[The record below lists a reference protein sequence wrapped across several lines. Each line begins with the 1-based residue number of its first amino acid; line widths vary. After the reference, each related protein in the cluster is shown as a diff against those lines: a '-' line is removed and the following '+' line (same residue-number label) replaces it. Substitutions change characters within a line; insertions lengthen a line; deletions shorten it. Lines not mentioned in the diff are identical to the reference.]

1 MNLEDVLIIGAG
13 ISGLTA
19 AQKVQELS
27 DSKVLLLDKGRRP
40 GGRFATRRIG
50 GGTFDHGAQFLSV
63 SSRESQDLLEDWQQ
77 RSWIRPW
84 FEENAVR
91 FMADKGMNGL
101 AKRVA
106 EGLRVECEVEV
117 ERIMDHGEY
126 YAAEGLNRK
135 TNEPFSVKAR
145 SLFLTCPLPQTLKLL
160 DAGNVQLKAV
170 QRNELESVKYVPC
183 LAVLMELSG
192 ESGLSY
198 KKEPV
203 PGVISWMADNRA
215 KGISETGALT
225 VHMDNMWSARHYDL
239 PDEEILAQAMPSIRT
254 VLGDE
259 PDLLSVQVKRWRYAQ
274 ATQQI
279 ERPFLNVGVNKP
291 LLIGGDACKGDSK
304 SSASKAEHAI
314 RSGLAAGVFLSRL

>member
-1 MNLEDVLIIGAG
+1 MDLEDVLIIGAG

-27 DSKVLLLDKGRRP
+27 DSKVLLLDKGRSP

-50 GGTFDHGAQFLSV
+50 SGTFDHGAQFLSA
-63 SSRESQDLLEDWQQ
+63 SSRECQILLQDWQE

-117 ERIMDHGEY
+117 ERIVDHGEY
-126 YAAEGLNRK
+126 YAAEGLNKK
-135 TNEPFSVKAR
+135 TNEPFTLKAR
-145 SLFLTCPLPQTLKLL
+145 SLFMTCPLPQTLKLL

-170 QRNELESVKYVPC
+170 QRNELERVKYVPC
-183 LAVLMELSG
+183 LAVLMEPSG

-225 VHMDNMWSARHYDL
+225 VHMDSEWSSQHYNL
-239 PDEEILAQAMPSIRT
+239 PDEEILSQAIPAIRT
-254 VLGDE
+254 ALGDE
-259 PDLLSVQVKRWRYAQ
+259 PDMLSFQVKRWRYAQ

-279 ERPFLNVGVNKP
+279 ERPFLNVGENKP

-314 RSGLAAGVFLSRL
+314 RSGLAAGMFLSRL